1 MKSSDLKKQ
10 STRNNGDVINYAAAG
25 GWYVSFTKSSGEV
38 SCRSPAGDF
47 SILEDTAENANAAKR
62 LFLEWANNLQ
72 RADQ

>member
-10 STRNNGDVINYAAAG
+10 STRNNGDTINYAAAG

-38 SCRSPAGDF
+38 SCRAPDGTF

-62 LFLEWANNLQ
+62 LAVEFIN
-72 RADQ
+72 RRY